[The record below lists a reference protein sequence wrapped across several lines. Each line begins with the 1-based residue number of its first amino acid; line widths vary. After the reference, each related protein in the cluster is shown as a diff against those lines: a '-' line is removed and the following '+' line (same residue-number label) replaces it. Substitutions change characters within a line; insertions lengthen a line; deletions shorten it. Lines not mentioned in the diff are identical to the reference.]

1 MRFALNSASKGK
13 ALGEDGVPLEVL
25 LNEECT
31 IYLTKLF
38 NVCFGISAIPDIWSR
53 GIINPIIK
61 DVNGDHCEPLNY
73 RGITISSAVYKIFC
87 SILNRRLTRV
97 IESCNGI
104 GDEQNGFRAGRNTG
118 DHLSTI
124 SLTIES
130 RIKRKLDTY
139 VTFIDFSKAYDR
151 IDRSLLWHKLSK
163 IGIDGRMLR

>member
-1 MRFALNSASKGK
+1 MIQDTTTLNADITIEEVRFALTSSSKGK

-31 IYLTKLF
+31 VTKLF

-73 RGITISSAVYKIFC
+73 RGITISSAVDKVFC
-87 SILNRRLTRV
+87 SILNRRSTRV

-104 GDEQNGFRAGRNTG
+104 GDEEHGFRAGRNTG
-118 DHLSTI
+118 DYLSTI

-130 RIKRKLDTY
+130 RIKKKLDTY

-151 IDRSLLWHKLSK
+151 IDR
-163 IGIDGRMLR
+163 